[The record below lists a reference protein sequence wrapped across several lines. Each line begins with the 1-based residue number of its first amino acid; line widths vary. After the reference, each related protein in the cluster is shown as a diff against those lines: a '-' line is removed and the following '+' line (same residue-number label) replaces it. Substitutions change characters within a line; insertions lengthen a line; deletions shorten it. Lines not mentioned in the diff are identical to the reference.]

1 MRLVLATLA
10 LALAATASA
19 DVTVDAHTR
28 LVLGEQDQVS
38 ANLFGM
44 TAFEGFPSV
53 IADRDY
59 RARLAAL
66 RPGCIRLAGSLAWCS
81 PNEYDPGWYDT
92 PEAMRVFTQVL
103 LFGDRYPTGR
113 FLPVVRELGAE
124 PMCQLAHPP
133 PYLTQ
138 EGTSHPSDFDRWAE
152 YCARYVGLW
161 EQCDPNLRLVQIWNE
176 PNASWYN
183 DPRCKQRGITD
194 AELHIEM
201 ANKVSRAIRARFPDL
216 LIGGPVLCW
225 PPGWPAA
232 QQGLPPWYTF
242 DKWTRPWL
250 RDTKDTIDFF
260 DFHVY
265 DVSPEAF
272 AVQTEMVANEAF
284 LLQGRRL
291 PIWITESNYN
301 LAPEELADPKAVR
314 QKRMLPYERLL
325 LRGMLPQADKI
336 AGNLY
341 HDLHA
346 RSFTLLPGSADSPD
360 PAYWLLWVLRD
371 LRGTRIVADSTDPDV
386 LCYAAIEEDGVC
398 LVVFNDSAQE
408 KVVPVT
414 MALPGGW
421 WTGPDVRA
429 ISESADGGCQRL
441 ALEFS
446 PARETPGARGTLT
459 LPPHATASIVL
470 RTSGFYSPP
479 KARITTEC
487 FGGKTLQFLKGTE
500 PVSVTVPLPEAV
512 GEARASLRLGL
523 LGPEGNENARAT
535 INQAS
540 VQVRPVALQDIPLE
554 PGLLKA
560 NNTVEVRLAEPT
572 GNPRLALAFA
582 SVVLETVR

>member
-1 MRLVLATLA
+1 MRLALTTVALVLAVH
-10 LALAATASA
+10 ASA
-19 DVTVDAHTR
+19 DIAVDAHTR

-53 IADRDY
+53 INDRDY
-59 RARLAAL
+59 RARVAAL
-66 RPGCIRLAGSLAWCS
+66 RPGCIRLAGSLAWCC
-81 PNEYDPGWYDT
+81 PKEYDPAWYDT

-138 EGTSHPSDFDRWAE
+138 EGTSHPSDFDQWAE

-161 EQCDPNLRLVQIWNE
+161 KQCDPGLRLVQIWNE

-183 DPRCKQRGITD
+183 DPRPRARGITD
-194 AELHIEM
+194 AELHIQM
-201 ANKVSRAIRARFPDL
+201 ANKVSRAIKARFPDL

-225 PPGWPAA
+225 PPGWPAG

-250 RDTKDTIDFF
+250 RDTRDTIDFF

-265 DVSPEAF
+265 NVSPEDF

-284 LLQGRRL
+284 VLQGRRL
-291 PIWITESNYN
+291 PIWITESNYD
-301 LAPEELADPKAVR
+301 LAPEELTDPKATWR
-314 QKRMLPYERLL
+314 KRMLPYERLL

-360 PAYWLLWVLRD
+360 PAYWLLWILRD
-371 LRGTRIVADSTDPDV
+371 LRGTRIVANSTDPDV
-386 LCYAAIEEDGVC
+386 LCCATIEEDGVC

-408 KVVPVT
+408 KAIPVT

-429 ISESADGGCQRL
+429 IGESDEGACQRL
-441 ALEFS
+441 ALGFS
-446 PARETPGARGTLT
+446 PAREAPGARGTLT
-459 LPPHATASIVL
+459 LPPHATASILL

-479 KARITTEC
+479 KTRLITEH
-487 FGGKTLQFLKGTE
+487 FGDRTLQLLKGTD
-500 PVSVTVPLPEAV
+500 PVSVTIALPDDLA
-512 GEARASLRLGL
+512 GARPALRLGL
-523 LGPEGNENARAT
+523 LGAEGSEKLAGRLNGAEVA
-535 INQAS
+535 
-540 VQVRPVALQDIPLE
+540 VLPVALQDIPLA
-554 PGLLKA
+554 PGALKPD
-560 NNTVEVRLAEPT
+560 TTLELKLAEPAD
-572 GNPRLALAFA
+572 NPRLALAFA
-582 SVVLETVR
+582 SITLETAR